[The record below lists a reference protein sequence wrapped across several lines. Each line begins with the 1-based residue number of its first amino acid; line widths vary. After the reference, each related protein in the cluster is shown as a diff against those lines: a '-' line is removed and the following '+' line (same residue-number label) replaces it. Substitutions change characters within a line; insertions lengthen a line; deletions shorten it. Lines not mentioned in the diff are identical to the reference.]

1 MGINEAF
8 KIKIDT
14 EENYDEGLLESK
26 KFELENLLVEYYD
39 RSHFWFFL
47 KGVFNQKTI
56 PDLYRFLAFYFE
68 REYQIDIYR
77 TTNIKYFIR
86 VIDDV
91 LVQLKQFEMEGY
103 LAFTFATTVYSL
115 KTSMWHLLYI
125 KDVLEEFL
133 KSPEKIE
140 YLPEEDDD
148 VLYDTCTDVK
158 ENVIDTISH
167 EENKSLLSNKKT
179 DIISNKN
186 RIAVLHYMLRD
197 KIDSETIIKIANYVT
212 NKEYDINNKANN
224 SAYKYVHKPELF
236 REKNENIEY
245 IVQSLE
251 KYGFKIPKELE

>member
-1 MGINEAF
+1 M
-8 KIKIDT
+8 
-14 EENYDEGLLESK
+14 
-26 KFELENLLVEYYD
+26 
-39 RSHFWFFL
+39 
-47 KGVFNQKTI
+47 
-56 PDLYRFLAFYFE
+56 
-68 REYQIDIYR
+68 
-77 TTNIKYFIR
+77 
-86 VIDDV
+86 
-91 LVQLKQFEMEGY
+91 
-103 LAFTFATTVYSL
+103 
-115 KTSMWHLLYI
+115 
-125 KDVLEEFL
+125 EEFL